1 MKQRAKQAGFTLVEL
16 AIVLVI
22 IGLIVGGVLVGQDL
36 IKAATMRKAITE
48 INEVEAGV
56 GTFRAKYNDLPG
68 DLKNPGSYFAAVT
81 NANPAVLGLGNG
93 DGLIQSVTT
102 AGGGTQ
108 TASLGVSGENG
119 VFFYEIAQAGY
130 IKEAMT
136 HVDMADVTTS
146 QANINLGTFRTSVL
160 GGGTMIAPTSAGGR
174 NYLVL
179 TGQASAVAAAGIAP
193 MTPGVT
199 PLQAGDIDSKLDD
212 GVPTTGGVVSISRT
226 APVAA
231 TVAGGHATA
240 GATDGTDCYDTT
252 TTAGVYFNSFTLKS
266 CTISIRPSF

>member
-1 MKQRAKQAGFTLVEL
+1 MKHKIKQAGFTLVEL

-81 NANPAVLGLGNG
+81 NADPAVLGLGNG
-93 DGLIQSVTT
+93 DGLIQAITT

-108 TASLGVSGENG
+108 TASLGTSGEGG

-136 HVDMADVTTS
+136 HVDMADVTTA
-146 QANINLGTFRTSVL
+146 QASVNLGTFRTSVI

-174 NYLVL
+174 NYLIL
-179 TGQASAVAAAGIAP
+179 TGQASGNSVAGVAP
-193 MTPGVT
+193 MTAGLT
-199 PLQAGDIDSKLDD
+199 PLQAGDIDTKLDD
-212 GVPTTGGVVSISRT
+212 GAPTTGGVVSISIT

-231 TVAGGHATA
+231 TLAGGIA
-240 GATDGTDCYDTT
+240 GAGTDGTDCYDSTT
-252 TTAGVYFNSFTLKS
+252 AAGVYFNSFALKS